1 MRQQIQCFVFVM
13 LNEVKHPSD
22 YACHYGFFVRF
33 WRTQND
39 VWLRIHDS

>member
-1 MRQQIQCFVFVM
+1 M

-22 YACHYGFFVRF
+22 YACYHGFFVRL

-39 VWLRIHDS
+39 IWLRIPYSPH

>member
-1 MRQQIQCFVFVM
+1 M

-22 YACHYGFFVRF
+22 YAYHHGFFVRL

-39 VWLRIHDS
+39 ILAADF